1 MSNQTNLTVKKY
13 DGTTDIVFTALVPS
27 SGDKTPA
34 IWRCESVG
42 SAAAHKPFLRMQAQP
57 NGAGNARWVKT
68 EFVYP
73 VTATNTTTGVTSV
86 IGKVSLN
93 ASAVLPLDVPDA
105 TIREAIAQSINLL
118 KALSA
123 DVANGYAPT

>member
-1 MSNQTNLTVKKY
+1 MSSIANLTVKKF

-34 IWRCESVG
+34 VWRCESVG
-42 SAAAHKPFLRMQAQP
+42 SAAAHKPTLRMQAQP

-68 EFVYP
+68 EFAYP
-73 VTATNTTTGVTSV
+73 VTATNSTTGVTSV

-93 ASAVLPLDVPDA
+93 ASAVLPTDIPDA
-105 TIREAIAQSINLL
+105 TIREAVAQSVNLL
-118 KALSA
+118 KALLA
-123 DVANGYAPT
+123 DIANGYAPT